1 MWSVMG
7 ELALNG
13 GMLLLW
19 FLLVLALMF
28 ISCLTIALYK
38 APPRTRRIIRALA
51 ELMTFW
57 KRK

>member
-1 MWSVMG
+1 MG

-38 APPRTRRIIRALA
+38 APPRTRPEIIRALA